1 MKHLFRKQEGVT
13 SMLKSTNNKQIQW
26 TPELIIQLI
35 KEIVCA
41 AMGLLLIAYTVYMVN
56 NVLGMVGNTPKL
68 NDAKDLLL
76 LLLSLTG
83 EVLGY
88 YFGRVPADARASQ
101 AQKQATVATAHSYE
115 ISDIAKG
122 VSDQITKMIED
133 MASAD
138 ILHNWKNSTQKIIV
152 DIAKLSGEGR
162 KLSNQARMVPA

>member
-1 MKHLFRKQEGVT
+1 ME
-13 SMLKSTNNKQIQW
+13 
-26 TPELIIQLI
+26 
-35 KEIVCA
+35 EIVCA

-83 EVLGY
+83 VVLGY

-101 AQKQATVATAHSYE
+101 ALKQATVATAHSYE

-133 MASAD
+133 MATTD
-138 ILHNWKNSTQKIIV
+138 ILHNGENCTTQSV
-152 DIAKLSGEGR
+152 EDMDNLSVQCC
-162 KLSNQARMVPA
+162 KF